1 MRICDTIVRHETL
14 GLVLEKADISDYY
27 ALQEKFRPG
36 LLDFSDYDFTDD
48 TRVILSDELL
58 DDYERQKSEEFYRRW
73 PLIISIIAIIIS
85 FLGSIGSDSLLGLFR
100 RHYRK
105 LHLHAE
111 YYRSLHISLAEMSLQ
126 TVVLA
131 FPEAFHRILNRK

>member
-27 ALQEKFRPG
+27 ALQEKFRSG

-85 FLGSIGSDSLLGLFR
+85 FLGSIGSDSLLGCLIGKIF
-100 RHYRK
+100 
-105 LHLHAE
+105 E
-111 YYRSLHISLAEMSLQ
+111 
-126 TVVLA
+126 
-131 FPEAFHRILNRK
+131 

>member
-48 TRVILSDELL
+48 TRVILSD
-58 DDYERQKSEEFYRRW
+58 
-73 PLIISIIAIIIS
+73 
-85 FLGSIGSDSLLGLFR
+85 
-100 RHYRK
+100 
-105 LHLHAE
+105 
-111 YYRSLHISLAEMSLQ
+111 
-126 TVVLA
+126 
-131 FPEAFHRILNRK
+131 

>member
-1 MRICDTIVRHETL
+1 MPFSLMIGAPTVTNKPTKATITPTKEQMRICDTIVRHETL

-85 FLGSIGSDSLLGLFR
+85 FLGSIGSDSLLGCLIGKIF
-100 RHYRK
+100 
-105 LHLHAE
+105 E
-111 YYRSLHISLAEMSLQ
+111 
-126 TVVLA
+126 
-131 FPEAFHRILNRK
+131 

>member
-58 DDYERQKSEEFYRRW
+58 DDYERQK

-85 FLGSIGSDSLLGLFR
+85 FLGSIGSDSLLGCLIGKIF
-100 RHYRK
+100 
-105 LHLHAE
+105 E
-111 YYRSLHISLAEMSLQ
+111 
-126 TVVLA
+126 
-131 FPEAFHRILNRK
+131 

>member
-1 MRICDTIVRHETL
+1 MIFNKKSTNEKMCKFFVTKEQMRICDTIVRHETL

-85 FLGSIGSDSLLGLFR
+85 FLGSIGSDSLLGCLIGKIF
-100 RHYRK
+100 
-105 LHLHAE
+105 E
-111 YYRSLHISLAEMSLQ
+111 
-126 TVVLA
+126 
-131 FPEAFHRILNRK
+131 

>member
-1 MRICDTIVRHETL
+1 MIFNKKSTNEKMRNFFVTKEQMRICDTIVRHETL

-85 FLGSIGSDSLLGLFR
+85 FLGSIGSDSLLGCLIGKIF
-100 RHYRK
+100 
-105 LHLHAE
+105 E
-111 YYRSLHISLAEMSLQ
+111 
-126 TVVLA
+126 
-131 FPEAFHRILNRK
+131 

>member
-36 LLDFSDYDFTDD
+36 LLDFTDD

-85 FLGSIGSDSLLGLFR
+85 FLGSIGSDSLLGCLIGKIF
-100 RHYRK
+100 
-105 LHLHAE
+105 E
-111 YYRSLHISLAEMSLQ
+111 
-126 TVVLA
+126 
-131 FPEAFHRILNRK
+131 